1 MIALAGSFDRTGL
14 SPDPIAATG
23 ACVRSPRGPLLAWDG
38 RLDNAA
44 ELRAELALADRA
56 LADRRLADR
65 GLATPGADDAEI
77 VLAACERL
85 GAAALP
91 RLIGDFA
98 LAFHDPRAGELIP
111 ARDPFG
117 ARPLFWHAGEERVVW
132 GSRIAKVLD
141 AARLDA
147 EPDEAWIGSYLVFLP
162 PLDRTPYRGVQMVPP
177 GHAVRF
183 TRNGR
188 RDERFYRL
196 PAGEPLRLRTDADY
210 EARFREL
217 FLEAVR
223 VRARGPGPVF
233 ADLSGGLDSSSVAC
247 AARRLMDAGRATAA
261 DVHTVS
267 FVFERSPTSDERPYI
282 RAVEER
288 LGRAGHHVG
297 EDTLAL
303 RSLDEPSPETPSYM
317 DCFPGSYAAVAA
329 HMRGAGATELLT
341 GVGGD
346 SLLLSEVGAP
356 LEIADHLVQRSPRA
370 LLESLG
376 KWRRVQR
383 RPYVELL
390 WEGGLRPL
398 LPAAWQ
404 RRMAPARP
412 VPAWVDAGF
421 ARRLGL
427 GEASAAPGAAG
438 EDDAGLLPS
447 LRQRASYLRS
457 EVGILAWQYCAMDPA
472 EVHLTHPFLH
482 RPLVEMCLS
491 VPLDQLLRN
500 GETRSLCRRA
510 LRDLLPEKIARRRDK
525 RGPDEAFHR
534 AVARHWNGIERL
546 LAGSRVVAR
555 GYADGARLRE
565 ALQQARFGNG
575 QGLTALLRALALE
588 YWLRG
593 LSQPRPAAARVPAPR
608 LESPA

>member
-1 MIALAGSFDRTGL
+1 
-14 SPDPIAATG
+14 
-23 ACVRSPRGPLLAWDG
+23 
-38 RLDNAA
+38 
-44 ELRAELALADRA
+44 
-56 LADRRLADR
+56 
-65 GLATPGADDAEI
+65 
-77 VLAACERL
+77 
-85 GAAALP
+85 
-91 RLIGDFA
+91 
-98 LAFHDPRAGELIP
+98 
-111 ARDPFG
+111 
-117 ARPLFWHAGEERVVW
+117 
-132 GSRIAKVLD
+132 
-141 AARLDA
+141 
-147 EPDEAWIGSYLVFLP
+147 
-162 PLDRTPYRGVQMVPP
+162 
-177 GHAVRF
+177 
-183 TRNGR
+183 
-188 RDERFYRL
+188 
-196 PAGEPLRLRTDADY
+196 
-210 EARFREL
+210 
-217 FLEAVR
+217 
-223 VRARGPGPVF
+223 
-233 ADLSGGLDSSSVAC
+233 
-247 AARRLMDAGRATAA
+247 
-261 DVHTVS
+261 
-267 FVFERSPTSDERPYI
+267 
-282 RAVEER
+282 
-288 LGRAGHHVG
+288 
-297 EDTLAL
+297 
-303 RSLDEPSPETPSYM
+303 
-317 DCFPGSYAAVAA
+317 
-329 HMRGAGATELLT
+329 
-341 GVGGD
+341 
-346 SLLLSEVGAP
+346 
-356 LEIADHLVQRSPRA
+356 
-370 LLESLG
+370 
-376 KWRRVQR
+376 
-383 RPYVELL
+383 
-390 WEGGLRPL
+390 
-398 LPAAWQ
+398 
-404 RRMAPARP
+404 MAPARP